1 MARRFKQARK
11 LHQLKMTE
19 AAQKLGISQP
29 TLSAWET
36 ERKSPSIEG
45 LEHMADLYGYTTDYL
60 LGRAEEDIP
69 SPTQP
74 IPPAS
79 LPAFHGKPV
88 WSPEHGWMLVNAAER
103 MLLCLDGSKISIS
116 NSKGLYAL
124 PQLFAEPALPSGE
137 PLARFEVEQQNRVW
151 VEPIS
156 SDSALCDELRG
167 WYQVKE
173 RYVQNEYG
181 NRFYLDAYGAKWL
194 AFCAEN
200 IK

>member
-45 LEHMADLYGYTTDYL
+45 LEHMADFYGFSTDYL
-60 LGRAEEDIP
+60 LGRAENSTP
-69 SPTQP
+69 SPTQM

-88 WSPEHGWMLVNAAER
+88 WSPEHGWMLVNMAER
-103 MLLCLDGSKISIS
+103 MLLCADGSRLSIA
-116 NSKGLYAL
+116 NSKELYAQ
-124 PQLFAEPALPSGE
+124 PPLFAEPALPCGE
-137 PLARFEVEQQNRVW
+137 PLTRSEVRQQNRVW

-156 SDSALCDELRG
+156 TDSALRNELRG
-167 WYQVKE
+167 WYLVKD

-194 AFCAEN
+194 AFCVEE
-200 IK
+200 